1 MKLSTLD
8 RLAIALFAAQL
19 AAAIGVGLNGPTHL
33 IPSHFDFQ
41 GQVDGWTDRTGL
53 AVAIAGM
60 AVIGLLISLGL
71 GLAVARAGDPGRR
84 RGLTAAQAVATFLFP
99 ACAALLLFMGL
110 GAPVGISDH
119 SSQLMIG
126 ISLLMLGAG
135 AVMGR
140 VGPNPFVGVRTPWA
154 YKSRLAWDRSNRLI
168 GRLWLLGGPDR
179 PGRFALRAPAHR
191 VSGAA
196 GLDDRNRP
204 SRRRRKLARVAHRS
218 RPPALLGPASTFSP
232 ETERC

>member
-110 GAPVGISDH
+110 GAPAGISDH

-168 GRLWLLGGPDR
+168 GRLWLLGGLIGLAASPFAPQPTGFQALLVWMIGTALLAAVESWRVWRTDPDR
-179 PGRFALRAPAHR
+179 QPF
-191 VSGAA
+191 
-196 GLDDRNRP
+196 
-204 SRRRRKLARVAHRS
+204 
-218 RPPALLGPASTFSP
+218 
-232 ETERC
+232 